1 MSNPIEANIP
11 VLTDVINPQDKP
23 AETAAP
29 AAAAPPAAAPAFA
42 ASQPAAR
49 SCAVPAPELKTGTS
63 PEIAE
68 AVAAAIPAPAISEDD
83 WLRLEQS
90 IRESVLKQ
98 VLARVDF
105 VLEHRVR
112 DSLADVL
119 QTAVEQLATDIRG
132 GLHKTMEEVVTRAIT
147 QEISKAKMSK

>member
-1 MSNPIEANIP
+1 MNNPIDANIP
-11 VLTDVINPQDKP
+11 VLTDVIHPQEP
-23 AETAAP
+23 PAAP
-29 AAAAPPAAAPAFA
+29 AAPASAAVPPADASPAVATAVAAPAEEHV
-42 ASQPAAR
+42 Q
-49 SCAVPAPELKTGTS
+49 APEN
-63 PEIAE
+63 
-68 AVAAAIPAPAISEDD
+68 AVAAAAMPAARVSEEE
-83 WLRLEQS
+83 WSRLEQT

-119 QTAVEQLATDIRG
+119 QTAVEHLATDIRA

-147 QEISKAKMSK
+147 QEISKVKMSK